1 VYLEGIRA
9 LDSTLQTFSGEDLTI
24 TSNEILFDSTHSIQV
39 PIGDSSQRIVA
50 SVATIILDG
59 GNGVNDPQ
67 PITVDGGD
75 AVTVFGPTDTF
86 YDGGTSLEP
95 NGNAGDIRFNTDYN
109 LFEGFSQANQ
119 YFGGVFSEDAQT
131 NVQALNDQV
140 EFRVAGTQVGSVAYD
155 GVNISTSLKT
165 ANITIS
171 DNIVTSENNTALQ
184 LVPNGTGTVKMFD
197 NLAFDDNKIKNL
209 ANDDALHIVTTDDGY
224 VKINTQVNGMVLP
237 IGDNSN
243 RGATPVVGEIR
254 YNTEAPGAE
263 VWNGT
268 EWVSVAGDNSSA
280 DALVIGEAI
289 DEWTLILG

>member
-1 VYLEGIRA
+1 VFIEELEFE
-9 LDSTLQTFSGEDLTI
+9 DFTLRSDNNITI
-24 TSNEILFDSTHSIQV
+24 GTDIVEFDSTRSIKL
-39 PIGDSSQRIVA
+39 PAGLNSQRIVA
-50 SVATIILDG
+50 TTASITLDG

-67 PITVDGGD
+67 PTTVDGGD
-75 AVTVFGPTDTF
+75 ALTVFGPTDTF
-86 YDGGTSLEP
+86 YDAGTSLEP
-95 NGNAGDIRFNTDYN
+95 NGNPGDMRFNTEVN

-131 NVQALNDQV
+131 NVQALNNEV
-140 EFRVAGTQVGSVAYD
+140 EFRVAGTKVGSVALD
-155 GVNISTSLKT
+155 GVNISTSLQT
-165 ANITIS
+165 TNITIS

-184 LVPNGTGTVKMFD
+184 LVPNGAGKVKFFD
-197 NLAFDDNKIKNL
+197 DTAFDDNKIQNL
-209 ANDDALHIVTTDDGY
+209 ANDDGLHIISTDDGY

-237 IGDNSN
+237 TGDNSN
-243 RGATPVVGEIR
+243 RGATPVVGELR

-268 EWVSVAGDNSSA
+268 EWVSVAGDNSQA